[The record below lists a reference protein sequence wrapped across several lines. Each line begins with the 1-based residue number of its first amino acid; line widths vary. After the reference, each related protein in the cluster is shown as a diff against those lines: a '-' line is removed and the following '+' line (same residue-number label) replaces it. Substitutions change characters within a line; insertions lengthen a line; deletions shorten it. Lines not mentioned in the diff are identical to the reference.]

1 MTPRPAARPR
11 KDSRKDNRVTPPDV
25 YALSAGAPT
34 LHRPQS
40 TSVGAAEVSL
50 SDSRVT
56 HDSTHHIGGAKG
68 VETPSTNGV
77 TRGNA
82 EFPYAKRRE
91 MTSRDLRIHRRVLT
105 PSAPRSPSAV
115 TSKQCLWLVRQ
126 SYHRAATLAAI
137 WSAIFNAESAGLA
150 LHVLMSIMTLFLSA
164 SARPQPQPG
173 ALAFC

>member
-1 MTPRPAARPR
+1 MPIRLDRGEHRHTILARRNAAPVLEDQHRYEQ
-11 KDSRKDNRVTPPDV
+11 SLCSYLNDV
-25 YALSAGAPT
+25 
-34 LHRPQS
+34 
-40 TSVGAAEVSL
+40 
-50 SDSRVT
+50 
-56 HDSTHHIGGAKG
+56 STHHIGGAKG
-68 VETPSTNGV
+68 VETLSTNGV

-91 MTSRDLRIHRRVLT
+91 MTSRDLRIHRTVLT
-105 PSAPRSPSAV
+105 PSAPRSPFRRD
-115 TSKQCLWLVRQ
+115 SKQCLWLVRQ
-126 SYHRAATLAAI
+126 PYHRAATLAAI